1 MKNKNGGERDIWIAR
16 IACVVLACCLWLYV
30 MSEQNPIMERDFIVG
45 LSQRNLTEG
54 MLVFNMPEKV
64 SVRVRGPRTTL
75 ANLAP
80 DSIAAQVDLN
90 KLTVGTHTV
99 VVSASFAKGEVV
111 EVSPRTVSLFIDV
124 SKEKIVPAVVKTLGK
139 PATDVAVA
147 KQVLI
152 PSEVKIRGAATRL
165 DVVDKIVVPVD
176 VGGRSED
183 FATASKALVVGK
195 DGLDMQ
201 DITVEP
207 SQITVRTTMTH
218 QVKTAELPVKATYSG
233 ALPPA
238 VKLASITTNPQ
249 KITVSGP
256 PSIIDMIRELELEP
270 VDLSKM
276 TKSTTVRA
284 NVKLPQE
291 LKAENS
297 LINVQVN
304 VTSADIPKAD

>member
-1 MKNKNGGERDIWIAR
+1 M
-16 IACVVLACCLWLYV
+16 
-30 MSEQNPIMERDFIVG
+30 
-45 LSQRNLTEG
+45 
-54 MLVFNMPEKV
+54 
-64 SVRVRGPRTTL
+64 
-75 ANLAP
+75 
-80 DSIAAQVDLN
+80 
-90 KLTVGTHTV
+90 
-99 VVSASFAKGEVV
+99 V

-238 VKLASITTNPQ
+238 LKLASITTNPQ